1 MAVQVAM
8 AYAVRNASW
17 WKVLVAAYVVSGTA
31 SQNLF
36 TAQHELSHFL
46 AFRKPLYN
54 KMLSLASNCPLV
66 VPMATSFRKYH
77 QEHHSHLVG
86 VFASL
91 WHEYNGSCLQCCIQL
106 HASQCCTQLHAWLPH
121 ADLSDAFWTV
131 CGTPAV
137 LANLCSCK
145 CVHSLANSLFSLLSF
160 KRTWTAQGVDGWD
173 VDLPT
178 YLEANWITS
187 FVAKAAW
194 VLVYIIVYGLRP
206 VLIRPKPIGESSPT

>member
-8 AYAVRNASW
+8 AYAVRDASW

-54 KMLSLASNCPLV
+54 KILSLASNCPLV

-86 VFASL
+86 IFTSVFDMDYPAS
-91 WHEYNGSCLQCCIQL
+91 WVQCCIKL
-106 HASQCCTQLHAWLPH
+106 HAFCMKRSRLVSVPECVQHTRLHWQCHAPAFIMVCASVRICSQ
-121 ADLSDAFWTV
+121 DVFS
-131 CGTPAV
+131 
-137 LANLCSCK
+137 SC
-145 CVHSLANSLFSLLSF
+145 
-160 KRTWTAQGVDGWD
+160 RAQGCMGSAGCGW
-173 VDLPT
+173 L
-178 YLEANWITS
+178 
-187 FVAKAAW
+187 
-194 VLVYIIVYGLRP
+194 GC
-206 VLIRPKPIGESSPT
+206 